1 MLRTSG
7 LSMHGNMKDTQIRF
21 RRFDAAQAIHRFLTF
36 PPPAE
41 LQGAL
46 PDLDRHS
53 VALGAFV
60 NEGWDGTR
68 TARSDYSAPL
78 LMPAWMNPNK
88 PCDSSAIP
96 AVKNN

>member
-1 MLRTSG
+1 MV
-7 LSMHGNMKDTQIRF
+7 KDTQIRF
-21 RRFDAAQAIHRFLTF
+21 RFDAAQAIHRFLTF

-60 NEGWDGTR
+60 SETWGWDGT
-68 TARSDYSAPL
+68 TD
-78 LMPAWMNPNK
+78 
-88 PCDSSAIP
+88 C
-96 AVKNN
+96 